1 MCCYQCPLISVCLN
15 KAFCPPSTLMTDTS
29 THHPLLHGR
38 ILPPLRARLLFLA
51 RLPQDWERKYNQQVR
66 KRKRLEAELR
76 EAKETIGL
84 RRMVIGPD
92 DIEGPTSGFT

>member
-1 MCCYQCPLISVCLN
+1 MIY
-15 KAFCPPSTLMTDTS
+15 TS
-29 THHPLLHGR
+29 THHHLSFMDAYSLHYG
-38 ILPPLRARLLFLA
+38 LA
-51 RLPQDWERKYNQQVR
+51 SYFWPRSPQDWERKYNQQVR